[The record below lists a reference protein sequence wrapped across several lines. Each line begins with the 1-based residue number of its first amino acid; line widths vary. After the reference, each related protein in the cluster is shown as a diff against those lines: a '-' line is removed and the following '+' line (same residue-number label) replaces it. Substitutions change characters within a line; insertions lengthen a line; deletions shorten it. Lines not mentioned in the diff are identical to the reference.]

1 MLKKVLITFIFLF
14 FGINVSAQDT
24 YFVTAPNGLV
34 LRDNPDKNANKI
46 TTVPYKSEVKSLENT
61 KIRLDILDNGKL
73 IEGEW
78 MKVSFHDDYDIYTG
92 YVFSGYLINENKL
105 IVPHKKM
112 GIVTNTTT
120 KQDLYK
126 ICKEKNI
133 KDTIVFSYEDID
145 VIGTQIIYP
154 ESPDNRI
161 KIVWN
166 TNNLPEKVWINEGD
180 LKTISGISIGSTIS
194 MVEKANKKPF
204 LLNGFEID
212 HYLAGTAR
220 DWKNGDLMGLGIQ
233 FTTTN
238 DLGNEYHKIIGNKE
252 LASDNP
258 YIQKARLV
266 VIEIMIDFS
275 NSQ

>member
-133 KDTIVFSYEDID
+133 
-145 VIGTQIIYP
+145 
-154 ESPDNRI
+154 
-161 KIVWN
+161 
-166 TNNLPEKVWINEGD
+166 
-180 LKTISGISIGSTIS
+180 
-194 MVEKANKKPF
+194 
-204 LLNGFEID
+204 
-212 HYLAGTAR
+212 
-220 DWKNGDLMGLGIQ
+220 
-233 FTTTN
+233 
-238 DLGNEYHKIIGNKE
+238 
-252 LASDNP
+252 
-258 YIQKARLV
+258 
-266 VIEIMIDFS
+266 
-275 NSQ
+275 